1 MKLFEIACFTTL
13 AASTSLLASAAQI
26 DDSFSGSCK
35 PGPVQ
40 SIDAGDRPN
49 HTYVVAT
56 AKCTLSGKIGGAM
69 ARQGAVAEHG
79 EITPTRIKTS
89 GIHALTM
96 DGGDMVFL
104 RYDNSVVMQDGAF
117 KSGKITYRVIGGT
130 GKMEGLKG
138 AGTCAWIGDGDSF
151 SCKGSTS
158 TDHQSYRTSAS
169 K

>member
-1 MKLFEIACFTTL
+1 MQLPEIVCCTTLMAL
-13 AASTSLLASAAQI
+13 AASSATAAQT

-40 SIDAGDRPN
+40 SVDAGDRPN

-56 AKCTLSGKIGGAM
+56 AKCTLSGKIAGTM

-89 GIHALTM
+89 GIHAVTV
-96 DGGDMVFL
+96 DGGDMIFL

-117 KSGKITYRVIGGT
+117 KSGTITYRVIGGT
-130 GKMEGLKG
+130 GKMEGIKG
-138 AGTCAWIGDGDSF
+138 AGTCAWMGDGDSF
-151 SCKGSTS
+151 SCKGNTS
-158 TDHQSYRTSAS
+158 TGGKGQTPTVH
-169 K
+169 